1 MQENNDLKFKT
12 LQIANYLVNRF
23 NQDIKNETF
32 KLVVE
37 EA

>member
-23 NQDIKNETF
+23 NTTSVST
-32 KLVVE
+32 LSLL
-37 EA
+37 

>member
-32 KLVVE
+32 KLLLQQ
-37 EA
+37 A